1 MRKLLCEQANLQN
14 WTWNVTLWESSW
26 IAIGWKEH
34 SMVCSQSC
42 QPGTEVSWWQSLTQ
56 ALFQTQAK
64 RWRQFS
70 PMNET
75 NHSHFLETGEK
86 KTQETKNPLSFTMN
100 NSADPKHQ
108 FCFWGGFETTT
119 PRGQML
125 TDPDLAQPCRG
136 LLPCTHLGLHPAG
149 SHRRPP
155 PLLANANRFLHNT
168 EAAKRVCVNWSS
180 GRKALWAEKR
190 REPVVPRHQ
199 VIWNKA
205 GRRER
210 KDAMPAHSPWLC
222 RLCSLQPPLISAIA
236 ALGGSREAASPNF
249 SP

>member
-14 WTWNVTLWESSW
+14 WTWNVALWESSW

-42 QPGTEVSWWQSLTQ
+42 QPGTEVSQWQSLTQ
-56 ALFQTQAK
+56 SLFQTQAK

-86 KTQETKNPLSFTMN
+86 SGNKKSSLLHNEQQRWCQTPVLLLRRFWDHHPKGA
-100 NSADPKHQ
+100 SAHR
-108 FCFWGGFETTT
+108 
-119 PRGQML
+119 PR
-125 TDPDLAQPCRG
+125 PCPAVSG
-136 LLPCTHLGLHPAG
+136 TAPCTHPGPHPAG

-155 PLLANANRFLHNT
+155 LLLASANRFLHNT
-168 EAAKRVCVNWSS
+168 EAAKRVRVNRSS

-190 REPVVPRHQ
+190 IEPVVPRHQ

-205 GRRER
+205 ARRER

-222 RLCSLQPPLISAIA
+222 RLRSLQPPLISAIA
-236 ALGGSREAASPNF
+236 AFGGSREAASPKL